1 MELSVRFQETL
12 IPTPRE
18 QNFED
23 IRKYP
28 IDESGES
35 LVTLDGC
42 PERII
47 RIRLI

>member
-1 MELSVRFQETL
+1 MRFRETL
-12 IPTPRE
+12 IPTLRE

-28 IDESGES
+28 IDERGES
-35 LVTLDGC
+35 LVTLNSC